1 MQTKY
6 INFEFYRLQFLL
18 KFVGIVSVS
27 LLFDSIV
34 SSYVIAKSSIIL
46 TKSFQ
51 FSQIHVPGLQI

>member
-27 LLFDSIV
+27 LLFDSVV
-34 SSYVIAKSSIIL
+34 SLYIIAKSSIIL
-46 TKSFQ
+46 AKSCQ

>member
-6 INFEFYRLQFLL
+6 MNFEFYRLQFLL

-27 LLFDSIV
+27 SSFVSVV
-34 SSYVIAKSSIIL
+34 SSHVIAKTSVIL
-46 TKSFQ
+46 AKSFP

>member
-51 FSQIHVPGLQI
+51 FLQIYVPGLQI